1 MLIST
6 TSERLQYLMQTQ
18 NLKQVDILNKCLPIC
33 NKYNVKMGR
42 NHISQYVSGKVKP
55 NQDKLSI
62 LALALNVNEAWL
74 MGYDVPMTNDIEET
88 NDNEPHIRTAEKVG
102 ARIQY
107 IRKKR
112 GLSIDELAKR
122 TGITSQK
129 LMDMENGI
137 NYDFDTNLMLKFCDV
152 LNVDKSYFIDIT
164 EPVDNL
170 GENIKAL
177 REAQNLTTEEV
188 ANELHVSIDEYK
200 KLEDGDVVSYDLLD
214 KLANIFNINVAMLI
228 GIDFTTRDNESKLK
242 TAMRILQRS
251 KKWNEE
257 VGETIFSDEEIDEL
271 IDFAKY
277 LISKRK

>member
-18 NLKQVDILNKCLPIC
+18 KLKQVDILNKCLPIC
-33 NKYNVKMGR
+33 DKYNVKMGR

-74 MGYDVPMTNDIEET
+74 MGYDVPTTNNIEET

-102 ARIQY
+102 ARIQH

-137 NYDFDTNLMLKFCDV
+137 DHDFDTNLMLKFCDV
-152 LNVDKSYFIDIT
+152 LNVDKSYFIDII

-170 GENIKAL
+170 GENIKVL
-177 REAQNLTTEEV
+177 REAQNLTTKEV
-188 ANELHVSIDEYK
+188 ANKLHVSIDEYK
-200 KLEDGDVVSYDLLD
+200 KLEDGEVVSYDLLD

-228 GIDFTTRDNESKLK
+228 GIDFTTRDNEAKLK

>member
-137 NYDFDTNLMLKFCDV
+137 DHDFDTNLMLKFCDV

-177 REAQNLTTEEV
+177 REAQNLTTKEV

-228 GIDFTTRDNESKLK
+228 GIDFTTRDNETKLK